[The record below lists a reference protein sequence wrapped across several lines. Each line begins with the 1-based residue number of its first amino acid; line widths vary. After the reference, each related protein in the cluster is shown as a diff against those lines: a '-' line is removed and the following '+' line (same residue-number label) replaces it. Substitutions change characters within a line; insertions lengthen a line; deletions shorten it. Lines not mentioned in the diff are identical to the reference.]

1 MTTDKVILDDGE
13 FYIDLNCNY
22 EASNAPGFLERR
34 CPYSATTPGGFECIG
49 SFGKALDGTWKADV
63 NAPYDPDTD
72 GRLPHRRQR
81 RLSDGRDCRAL
92 ARAPHRPRQN
102 LGLKW

>member
-13 FYIDLNCNY
+13 FCIDLNCNY

-49 SFGKALDGTWKADV
+49 SFDKAVDGTWRADV
-63 NAPYDPDTD
+63 NAPYDPATD
-72 GRLPHRRQR
+72 G
-81 RLSDGRDCRAL
+81 DCRIVAQGVSRLDAIAAL
-92 ARAPHRPRQN
+92 WRERHTAHTKN
-102 LGLKW
+102 WV